1 MKELFKDILELDG
14 VKGVILLSFEGQIR
28 IKSFLD
34 SIPEDLDSK
43 NWAMF
48 IKNLSG
54 VRETDLVFEEGRLYI
69 RRSELGYVLIWT
81 SLFTPM
87 AMLRLNCDIVLP
99 LLKPVKSSKSITR
112 FFKK

>member
-1 MKELFKDILELDG
+1 MKELFKDILDLDG
-14 VKGVILLSFEGQIR
+14 VKGIILLSSEGDISF
-28 IKSFLD
+28 KSF
-34 SIPEDLDSK
+34 SEAIPNDLVSK
-43 NWAMF
+43 SWTML

-54 VRETDLVFEEGRLYI
+54 IRETDLVFEEGRLYI
-69 RRSELGYVLIWT
+69 RKSDLGYLLIWT

-99 LLKPVKSSKSITR
+99 SLKPVKSAKSFTR

>member
-14 VKGVILLSFEGQIR
+14 VKGIILLSFEGAIR
-28 IKSFLD
+28 FKNFSD
-34 SIPEDLDSK
+34 SVPENLESK
-43 NWAMF
+43 NWTMF
-48 IKNLSG
+48 IKNLDG
-54 VRETDLVFEEGRLYI
+54 IRETDLVFEEGRLYI
-69 RRSELGYVLIWT
+69 RKSDLGYLMIWT

-99 LLKPVKSSKSITR
+99 SLMPTKSPKSLAR